1 MDLKE
6 KIKRLTYFGN
16 VTTKYCESKKNKN
29 TFHDTIEGNK
39 GHIYNFFDSQPYYK
53 ELMPIILKNKR
64 GKQFYRKIIKK
75 GLEANSDFF
84 KNILK
89 AIKHSE
95 DDNSPKIQDNIKIIR
110 YYKIPKLELLKLRK
124 KNLDEY
130 MLKKSKTA
138 NSKIKPLKKNISMG
152 ELNSKVQS
160 STGTIPKST
169 TNNIDNIINNKF
181 NLSNTNYSNF
191 NFLNSTISADTFHTN
206 NRKNES
212 MSNFH
217 KSKYSLNNKIN
228 NFYITRQTNKSN
240 KELNDNFYKPSKKRR
255 KEKLLKLENILNKCD
270 DGINYAKNIGSNVGR
285 SSINKSVEEV
295 NKRIKMVLQNGD
307 QRVIEDK
314 GKANKKYQK
323 LEKEKFNE
331 LKRKMDMKVS
341 NNYAYINR
349 KELNNVMNDN
359 DTIFAYQIYLKE
371 MNNINRRLERK
382 KEIEKKNISLVKDL
396 LENTFRKK
404 EFLKYKIDNYY
415 KKNAKKDELKKF
427 GYKNKDDFFINKND
441 KDELKGNLL
450 PKLFD
455 LKEFCYGRSKYNPI
469 SDM

>member
-1 MDLKE
+1 
-6 KIKRLTYFGN
+6 
-16 VTTKYCESKKNKN
+16 
-29 TFHDTIEGNK
+29 
-39 GHIYNFFDSQPYYK
+39 
-53 ELMPIILKNKR
+53 
-64 GKQFYRKIIKK
+64 
-75 GLEANSDFF
+75 
-84 KNILK
+84 
-89 AIKHSE
+89 
-95 DDNSPKIQDNIKIIR
+95 
-110 YYKIPKLELLKLRK
+110 
-124 KNLDEY
+124 

-138 NSKIKPLKKNISMG
+138 NSKIKPLNKNISMG

-427 GYKNKDDFFINKND
+427 CFKNKDDFFINKND